1 MSFWDIFQKKKEFDK
16 RVNISP
22 AIPKIKTPELPNNSK
37 NKTDEADA
45 DELIIDDALLEEL
58 VYKWESSEEIIND
71 LLKEANNQTE
81 GNVKFIEYLINLID
95 SEKMEIPMLP
105 DVVMKIMSL
114 SQNKD
119 AEISD
124 YVELVK
130 SDQAIALKVI
140 KLANSPMYKGIRD
153 VEDLNIAISRL
164 GIESLKNFIL
174 MMSLQGK
181 VFRNK
186 DFKEMIEDIWRS
198 SLLTAIL
205 SSKLAKYYSLNES
218 KAYTMSLVHDI
229 GEVVIFNSV
238 KGYEQFYKQ
247 KYKASPFFVKRIS
260 KSFHQQISAF
270 TLSFW
275 GFAKE
280 YVDIIRNHHIPPNKH
295 SDEYQKLLFI
305 SYQTSVI
312 LLNFK
317 FTEENIDSFPYDFL
331 IKFSKLPLTE
341 DAFYLLLK
349 SSLKE
354 FSELSEIIS

>member
-1 MSFWDIFQKKKEFDK
+1 MSFWDIFKKKKESSK
-16 RVNISP
+16 RINISP
-22 AIPKIKTPELPNNSK
+22 AIPKVPKTIVKTE
-37 NKTDEADA
+37 NKDKSDS
-45 DELIIDDALLEEL
+45 DELIIDDKLLEEL
-58 VYKWESSEEIIND
+58 VYKWESGEEIIND
-71 LLKEANNQTE
+71 LLKEADNQTE
-81 GNVKFIEYLINLID
+81 SNVKFIEYLINLID
-95 SEKMEIPMLP
+95 SEKLEIPMLP
-105 DVVMKIMSL
+105 DIVIKIISL
-114 SQNKD
+114 SKDKD
-119 AEISD
+119 AEIKD

-140 KLANSPMYKGIRD
+140 KLANSPLYKGIRD
-153 VEDLNIAISRL
+153 VEDLSLAISRL
-164 GIESLKNFIL
+164 GIDSLKNLIL
-174 MMSLQGK
+174 MISLQSK
-181 VFRNK
+181 VFKNK
-186 DFKEMIEDIWRS
+186 EFRDMIEEVWKS

-229 GEVVIFNSV
+229 GEVIIFNSV
-238 KGYEQFYKQ
+238 RGYEQFYRK
-247 KYKASPFFVKRIS
+247 KYKTTTFFVKRIS

-275 GFAKE
+275 GFAKD
-280 YVDIIRNHHIPPNKH
+280 YVDIVRNHHIPPNKQ

-349 SSLKE
+349 SALSE
-354 FSELSEIIS
+354 FSELSEVIS